1 MGLRTH
7 QNQHADHVRRPCQRR
22 GAFGVLFKHSD
33 QFVFCSCRYEQSE
46 WGWKEREKRE
56 EMNDER
62 AWYLLAR
69 DGDSN
74 PLAFSHFRFD
84 VECGEEVLYW

>member
-1 MGLRTH
+1 
-7 QNQHADHVRRPCQRR
+7 
-22 GAFGVLFKHSD
+22 
-33 QFVFCSCRYEQSE
+33 
-46 WGWKEREKRE
+46 
-56 EMNDER
+56 MNDER